1 MFLSDFDGLKEIG
14 IDNLEKIFVHTD
26 ENVYTDRLNEK
37 KNSAEIQGRRCNLIG
52 TRDSGRLSK
61 EQSFLSFPL

>member
-1 MFLSDFDGLKEIG
+1 MFLSDFYGLKEIG

-37 KNSAEIQGRRCNLIG
+37 KILLKLKEGGVILLEQGIVG
-52 TRDSGRLSK
+52 G
-61 EQSFLSFPL
+61 

>member
-1 MFLSDFDGLKEIG
+1 MFLSDFYGLKEIG

-37 KNSAEIQGRRCNLIG
+37 KKFC
-52 TRDSGRLSK
+52 
-61 EQSFLSFPL
+61 